1 MTLSEIC
8 VAGAVRALNGSGRM
22 LGRYREHVPSLSAE
36 SLMRA
41 ARRRARL
48 DDFGDWPIAEPL
60 ERLLESYHREARL
73 TLVGRITVR
82 EMIVSLLE
90 SLLNLEAERAADPGV
105 IEEPVEAPVFIVGLP
120 RTGTTLLHGLVTE
133 DPLNRV
139 PLTWEVMYPAG
150 HGNTAEGIER
160 ARRQTGA
167 RLEWA
172 NRLAPEFRRIHPIA
186 PDLPQECIAIT
197 APVFMSIQFHTTHNV
212 ASYQDWFE
220 RDSQRLAFD
229 FHRRLLQHLQRQ
241 RAAQALGTEGARS
254 SVQSRPAAGT
264 LPGRER
270 SCRRIAIRCASW
282 HRWPVTRPCC
292 AGRSATAPIR
302 ARSLPTGPTAG
313 GGRWITSSPCATA
326 RRPAS
331 FSTSAYEEIEARP
344 IETVER
350 MYEFLGW
357 PLTGTARARMEAFL
371 AANPKKQA
379 RRAPVLSRAVRPRPQ
394 ARAGA
399 LRSLLRALRH
409 TGAVVRSGRAG
420 AAAQPTSRTGGR
432 RFRSPGAPSAARS
445 NG

>member
-60 ERLLESYHREARL
+60 ERLLESYQREARL

-82 EMIVSLLE
+82 ELIVSLLE

-105 IEEPVEAPVFIVGLP
+105 VEEPVEAPVFIVGLP

-186 PDLPQECIAIT
+186 PDLPQECIAMT

-241 RAAQALGTEGARS
+241 RAAQRWVLKAPGHLFSLGPLLERYPDAKVVQTHRDPLRVMASMASHATVLRRAFSDSADPRQIAADWADRWGRALDNFLAVRDRS
-254 SVQSRPAAGT
+254 PAGQF
-264 LPGRER
+264 LD
-270 SCRRIAIRCASW
+270 IR
-282 HRWPVTRPCC
+282 
-292 AGRSATAPIR
+292 
-302 ARSLPTGPTAG
+302 
-313 GGRWITSSPCATA
+313 
-326 RRPAS
+326 
-331 FSTSAYEEIEARP
+331 YEEIEARP

-371 AANPKKQA
+371 AANPKNKHGVHRYSLEQYGLDRKREQA
-379 RRAPVLSRAVRPRPQ
+379 RFAAYCERFDIP
-394 ARAGA
+394 
-399 LRSLLRALRH
+399 
-409 TGAVVRSGRAG
+409 VRS
-420 AAAQPTSRTGGR
+420 
-432 RFRSPGAPSAARS
+432 
-445 NG
+445 